1 MMNLTRTT
9 NTIMATNKDKGM
21 KKSGRFLDLLLN
33 NWWLRHLLFWVFT
46 INYYAL
52 GVGMTQTAF
61 TINNIKLSYLTQ
73 LKYLPGFFLVVYPM
87 LYYLI
92 PRYLEKRKFF
102 LFTVGFLLLIFVV
115 GGTYA
120 NLLKLNLASVGNYA
134 GFDLTKGGKNMLP
147 FIHIAGIAMAIK
159 FIKKAYLHESRALHA
174 SHQKSIAELELLKA
188 QIHPHFLF
196 NTLNN
201 LFAHTLRNSADAPQI
216 VVKLSDL
223 LRFMIYESREEFIPL
238 ADEIQLLKNYID
250 LEKLR
255 YGEELTYSLTIS
267 GNPDKKWIRPL
278 LLIPLLENSFKHGM
292 SQLLDEKWITL
303 DIQIHEDRLLF
314 NLANSKNT
322 EYPISKNNGNAGGI
336 GLENV
341 KRRLELLYPGEY
353 SLNINNEEKQFRVTL
368 GLPLMSKV
376 TAQAVA

>member
-1 MMNLTRTT
+1 MNKHSE
-9 NTIMATNKDKGM
+9 NVII
-21 KKSGRFLDLLLN
+21 KKKGRFLDLLLN

-87 LYYLI
+87 LYFLI

-201 LFAHTLRNSADAPQI
+201 LFAHTLRNSYDAPQI
-216 VVKLSDL
+216 VVKPS
-223 LRFMIYESREEFIPL
+223 
-238 ADEIQLLKNYID
+238 
-250 LEKLR
+250 
-255 YGEELTYSLTIS
+255 
-267 GNPDKKWIRPL
+267 
-278 LLIPLLENSFKHGM
+278 
-292 SQLLDEKWITL
+292 
-303 DIQIHEDRLLF
+303 
-314 NLANSKNT
+314 
-322 EYPISKNNGNAGGI
+322 
-336 GLENV
+336 
-341 KRRLELLYPGEY
+341 
-353 SLNINNEEKQFRVTL
+353 
-368 GLPLMSKV
+368 
-376 TAQAVA
+376 

>member
-1 MMNLTRTT
+1 MNKHSE
-9 NTIMATNKDKGM
+9 NVII
-21 KKSGRFLDLLLN
+21 KKKGRFLDLLLN

-353 SLNINNEEKQFRVTL
+353 SLDINNEEKQFRVTL

>member
-1 MMNLTRTT
+1 
-9 NTIMATNKDKGM
+9 
-21 KKSGRFLDLLLN
+21 
-33 NWWLRHLLFWVFT
+33 
-46 INYYAL
+46 
-52 GVGMTQTAF
+52 
-61 TINNIKLSYLTQ
+61 
-73 LKYLPGFFLVVYPM
+73 
-87 LYYLI
+87 
-92 PRYLEKRKFF
+92 
-102 LFTVGFLLLIFVV
+102 
-115 GGTYA
+115 
-120 NLLKLNLASVGNYA
+120 
-134 GFDLTKGGKNMLP
+134 
-147 FIHIAGIAMAIK
+147 
-159 FIKKAYLHESRALHA
+159 
-174 SHQKSIAELELLKA
+174 
-188 QIHPHFLF
+188 
-196 NTLNN
+196 
-201 LFAHTLRNSADAPQI
+201 
-216 VVKLSDL
+216 
-223 LRFMIYESREEFIPL
+223 MIYESREEFIPL